1 MKKVLSTILV
11 LTLIISMGISQLVS
25 AAPKELSDVK
35 GNWAETDIQKLF
47 AKGVIAGNEK
57 GFYEPAKSISRS
69 EFTTLLVKAMGLKL
83 VDGNSFTDLN
93 YNKYWA
99 RPYIETAVANNII
112 IVHEIGAEY
121 FGDVPL
127 KRSEMG
133 IMMTRALKLNPSTN
147 QSNPFFDL
155 TEPNGYITKLY
166 EDYLLR
172 GITENGKLLFKGN
185 SLSTKAECAT
195 VISRILDYKANPATF
210 IAVAVAEEHI
220 KNGTQTAADVEVKRA
235 VEIQK
240 QSQSSTYII
249 EPILTVEHNT
259 DPYYPE
265 YFSIYFENKRDY
277 SDECEYK
284 FECINY
290 PQLNTIEMPS
300 PIGTYKKY
308 DLNSWRP
315 LGSEYDNLRRSMYT
329 LKGNY
334 YATQEDIKV
343 LKIIPGM
350 KLDFRF
356 TIIRGN
362 ETKIVNKTV
371 IISDIQFKN

>member
-1 MKKVLSTILV
+1 M
-11 LTLIISMGISQLVS
+11 SQLVY
-25 AAPKELSDVK
+25 AAVPKTLSDIK

-47 AKGVIAGNEK
+47 VKGIIAGNEK
-57 GFYEPAKSISRS
+57 GFYEPSKSISRA
-69 EFTTLLVKAMGLKL
+69 EFTTLLVKTMGLKL
-83 VDGNSFTDLN
+83 VDGNSFTDIN
-93 YNKYWA
+93 YNQYWA

-112 IVHEIGAEY
+112 IVHEIGEVY

-127 KRSEMG
+127 KRSEMAM
-133 IMMTRALKLNPSTN
+133 MMTRALKLNPSIN
-147 QSNPFFDL
+147 QSNPFFDM
-155 TEPNGYITKLY
+155 TEPNGFITRLY
-166 EDYLLR
+166 EEYLLR
-172 GITENGKLLFKGN
+172 GITENDKVLFKGS

-210 IAVAVAEEHI
+210 IANVAAEERL
-220 KNGTQTAADVEVKRA
+220 KLGTQTNEDIA
-235 VEIQK
+235 VIRKEEIEK
-240 QSQSSTYII
+240 QSESKTYII
-249 EPILTVEHNT
+249 EPILTVEYNT

-334 YATQEDIKV
+334 YATQEDIKA

-356 TIIRGN
+356 TIARGN
-362 ETKIVNKTV
+362 ETKIVIKTV